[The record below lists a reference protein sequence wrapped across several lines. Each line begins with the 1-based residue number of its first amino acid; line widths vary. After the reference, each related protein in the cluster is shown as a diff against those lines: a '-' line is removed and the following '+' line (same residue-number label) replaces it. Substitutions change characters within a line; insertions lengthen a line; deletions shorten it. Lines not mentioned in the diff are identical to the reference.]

1 MSWITQYL
9 VLLFI
14 NTNITINMCKMN
26 SDKRT
31 HWEYDS
37 NISYKQY
44 HQNYLH
50 NILYFI
56 VLKSI

>member
-1 MSWITQYL
+1 
-9 VLLFI
+9 
-14 NTNITINMCKMN
+14 MCKMN